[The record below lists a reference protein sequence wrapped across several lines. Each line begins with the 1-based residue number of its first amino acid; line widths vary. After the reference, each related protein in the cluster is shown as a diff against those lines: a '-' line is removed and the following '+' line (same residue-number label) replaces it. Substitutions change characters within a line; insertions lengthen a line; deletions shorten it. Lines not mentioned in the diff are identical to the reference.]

1 MKDVF
6 VKFSAFRSA
15 AVVAPD
21 LVSSVNSAHVGVV
34 VHDRH
39 GARHRYPRTILLAPE
54 DVSRLE
60 LAGGGHDCDNL
71 SIHPRTCT
79 YIAFSVLPKN
89 NSRHDG
95 RAWFG
100 RGLWSHQSFWSLSF
114 STSKKILFRRL
125 AEPTCLKYAGEN
137 TGLSG
142 L

>member
-21 LVSSVNSAHVGVV
+21 LVSSVNAAHIDVV
-34 VHDRH
+34 VQDRH

-54 DVSRLE
+54 DVSRLG

-79 YIAFSVLPKN
+79 YIAFLDCEKFTSIMCVFSCFVCKLYQEYMK
-89 NSRHDG
+89 G
-95 RAWFG
+95 R
-100 RGLWSHQSFWSLSF
+100 
-114 STSKKILFRRL
+114 
-125 AEPTCLKYAGEN
+125 
-137 TGLSG
+137 
-142 L
+142 